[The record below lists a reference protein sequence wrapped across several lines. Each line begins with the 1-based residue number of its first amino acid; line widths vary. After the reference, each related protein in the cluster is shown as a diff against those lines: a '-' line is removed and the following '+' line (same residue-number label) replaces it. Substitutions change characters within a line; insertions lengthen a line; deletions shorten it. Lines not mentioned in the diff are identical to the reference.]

1 MKKSLLSLAVTAFV
15 LGGCSLIPDYQ
26 RPAIPTAT
34 QYPTGQSYSPA
45 TAADTVAADLGWRQ
59 FFKEPGLQQLI
70 QLSLENNR
78 DLRVAALNIEAY
90 RAKYRIQRADLLP
103 SISADASG
111 TRQRTPADLSQT
123 GRTTTSGQYSAT
135 LGISSYELDLFGRVR
150 SLSQEALETYL
161 SSEEARRSTQI
172 SLVASVANAYFTWQA
187 DQALLALTQDKI
199 GRAHV

>member
-1 MKKSLLSLAVTAFV
+1 MLFRS
-15 LGGCSLIPDYQ
+15 
-26 RPAIPTAT
+26 AT

-111 TRQRTPADLSQT
+111 TRQRTPP
-123 GRTTTSGQYSAT
+123 
-135 LGISSYELDLFGRVR
+135 IF
-150 SLSQEALETYL
+150 
-161 SSEEARRSTQI
+161 RRQGVQLRQASI
-172 SLVASVANAYFTWQA
+172 RRHWASVLMNWICSAACAASAKRRWKPTFPA
-187 DQALLALTQDKI
+187 KRPVARLKSEI
-199 GRAHV
+199 GRASCRERVS